1 MENFSGGIAKIFGG
15 FDERIAGLLQ
25 KSEDGQGEIRESGKD
40 LAQSGSSQIMTI
52 LVPPAVFD
60 EMQTV
65 LDLPMIADKFL
76 QTGSGHL
83 RRIKACDKVSRVM
96 RKSVLRS
103 VEHLA
108 VDTKN
113 DLTIRQVQL
122 LAKVVGIVEVV
133 PELTDFDLSFF
144 LLSVTS
150 FGLPDSENTYFTA
163 SNASP

>member
-1 MENFSGGIAKIFGG
+1 LE
-15 FDERIAGLLQ
+15 E
-25 KSEDGQGEIRESGKD
+25 SEDGQGEIRESGKD
-40 LAQSGSSQIMTI
+40 LAKTGSSQIMTI
-52 LVPPAVFD
+52 LIPPAIFD

-76 QTGSGHL
+76 QTRSGHL
-83 RRIKACDKVSRVM
+83 RRIKACDKVSRVV

-103 VEHLA
+103 IKHLA

-113 DLTIRQVQL
+113 DLAIRQIQL
-122 LAKVVGIVEVV
+122 LAKIVGVVEIA
-133 PELTDFDLSFF
+133 PELADFDLSFF

-150 FGLPDSENTYFTA
+150 FGLPGSENAYFTA